1 MEILKNAF
9 NLTSKYGI
17 SLHKFGPFLSFV
29 DKKIGLCLDIKDSKY
44 GFLTR
49 NYCFNTINEFEEF
62 IKKYSYYKN
71 TLKGNTNLSLDN
83 YFDVSP
89 KLKYGFD
96 EKILVDQENE
106 QKIVQAI
113 KMAADNLYIYLNNLY
128 KSRIEQIELRT
139 DAHINM
145 INNLVE
151 YKESLH
157 KFYKK
162 TYQEDVE
169 NNDETLYNYR
179 NKTKN
184 NLKNFK
190 NNINKLKKIQDIESL
205 KNEIKLLV
213 EEVKNYELD
222 HEYYSLVYDLY
233 LFKNKA
239 YLLEQ
244 MNNHILNVLES
255 EKSLTPQE
263 LKTELEAI
271 KEQIVFSNNKE
282 SFIKDQL
289 TDIEEKYSGIADL
302 KEYNIAD
309 YLNKS
314 EFTEITF
321 TEFVDK
327 KPVNKTIDLIKKYN
341 EMNESN
347 KRDLLILFSP
357 LKKIINHIITIKSSD
372 LNDYEDYRHF
382 YMEIIDY
389 LNMPDNLIFK
399 KKYFNLIDFNSF
411 ESFIYS
417 LIKFT
422 DKINDMSFKLE
433 KSCLVWSYSNDKNLI
448 YASLNVLKS
457 TEEFVNCLCLKEG
470 TNVIYSAK
478 KIRIVNEKFVIED
491 NNDLFVSK
499 TQNIIDEIDGID
511 EVINYKPKIK
521 KINLNNKTVSI
532 VDEMEKIGVYKFKN
546 HNVGAK
552 ENE

>member
-17 SLHKFGPFLSFV
+17 SLNKFGPFLSFV

-113 KMAADNLYIYLNNLY
+113 KMAADNLYMYLNNLY

-139 DAHINM
+139 EAHINM
-145 INNLVE
+145 INNLMQ

-169 NNDETLYNYR
+169 NNDESLYNYR
-179 NKTKN
+179 NKTKG
-184 NLKNFK
+184 NLKTFK

-213 EEVKNYELD
+213 EEVKRYELD

-255 EKSLTPQE
+255 EKNVTPQE

-289 TDIEEKYSGIADL
+289 TNIEEKYSGIADL

-314 EFTEITF
+314 EFTEIIF
-321 TEFVDK
+321 KKFVDK
-327 KPVNKTIDLIKKYN
+327 KPVNKTIELIKKYN

-357 LKKIINHIITIKSSD
+357 LKKIINYIITIKSSS
-372 LNDYEDYRHF
+372 LKDYEDYKHF
-382 YMEIIDY
+382 YMEMVDY
-389 LNMPDNLIFK
+389 FNMPDNLIFK
-399 KKYFNLIDFNSF
+399 KKYFSLIDFNSF

-422 DKINDMSFKLE
+422 DKINDISFKLE
-433 KSCLVWSYSNDKNLI
+433 KSCLVWSYSNDKKLI

-457 TEEFVNCLCLKEG
+457 TEEFVNCLFLKKG

-491 NNDLFVSK
+491 NNDLFIPK
-499 TQNIIDEIDGID
+499 THNNIDEIDGID
-511 EVINYKPKIK
+511 EVINFKPQLK
-521 KINLNNKTVSI
+521 KINLNNKTISI
-532 VDEMEKIGVYKFKN
+532 VDKMEKIGVYKFKN
-546 HNVGAK
+546 YNVGAK